1 MTLADPAQADAWI
14 EIRTEGQTG
23 QKVPLV
29 TGQPMLIGRYPE
41 SSVDCRVDRTV
52 SRRHCQ
58 LDFSP
63 PHCWITN
70 LSSNG
75 TRVNGLE
82 VTEFRLDSGDEVS
95 IGNSIRFAIILPAG
109 MSSDE
114 SSSLSD
120 ASRNLRTLGSV
131 PTLMPADNMGDVFES
146 LLPTD
151 ITARNKV
158 STATEMLPLIRS
170 VGQVMDVLQT
180 AMSSA
185 DFFQRAAQAV
195 VELVRLD
202 TGRILFLRNGEWQ
215 LQVMESSE
223 LSSESSALDV
233 SHSMLDMV
241 RTHKQV
247 FWENG
252 GDQAPTASVAMLDAV
267 VVAPIMNPQG
277 DVIGAVYG
285 DRKTK
290 DLTKAAEP
298 ITEWEAMLV
307 ELLAC
312 TVASGLQRL
321 DQQERVASLQSQF
334 EQFFTKEL
342 AQQLEEDP
350 TLLEGR
356 EAVVTTLFCDVRSFS
371 AISEVLGTTRTFE
384 WINDVMD
391 VLSECVTAYDGVI
404 VDYIGDELM
413 AMWGA
418 PVEQPDHAQRACLA
432 AMEMFKRLPEVNRRW
447 ESIVG
452 RPTRVGIGVNTG
464 PVRVGNTGSSIK
476 FKYGPLGHSVN
487 LASRVQGATKYLM
500 CPLLI
505 TGATRKLIGDDFTG
519 RCLCSIRVV
528 NIEEP
533 VPIYELRETCADAAN
548 NLMMP
553 YEQALKHFE
562 YGNFRKAIGILANIL
577 NEWPEDGPSL
587 LLLSRAVDAITSQ
600 EEFSPVWE
608 LPGK

>member
-1 MTLADPAQADAWI
+1 MAHADDAWI
-14 EIRTEGQTG
+14 DIRTEGQTG

-29 TGQPMLIGRYPE
+29 IDQPMLIGRYPE
-41 SSVDCRVDRTV
+41 SPVDCRVDRTV

-70 LSSNG
+70 LSNNG

-82 VTEFRLDSGDEVS
+82 VTEFRLDTGDEVA
-95 IGNSIRFAIILPAG
+95 IGNSIRFAVNLPMAAG
-109 MSSDE
+109 SFDE

-131 PTLMPADNMGDVFES
+131 PSMGTGDIFES
-146 LLPTD
+146 LVPTD
-151 ITARNKV
+151 VTARSKP

-170 VGQVMDVLQT
+170 VGRVMDVLQT

-195 VELVRLD
+195 VELARLD
-202 TGRILFLRNGEWQ
+202 TGRILFLRDGEWR

-223 LSSESSALDV
+223 ISSESSALDV

-252 GDQAPTASVAMLDAV
+252 GDQAPTASIALLDAV
-267 VVAPIMNPQG
+267 VVAPIIDQNG

-290 DLTKAAEP
+290 SLDKAAEP

-312 TVASGLQRL
+312 SVASGLQRL
-321 DQQERVASLQSQF
+321 DQQERVASLQNQF
-334 EQFFTKEL
+334 ELFFTKEL
-342 AQQLEEDP
+342 SQHLEKDP

-371 AISEVLGTTRTFE
+371 AISEVLGTTRTFG

-391 VLSECVTAYDGVI
+391 VLSECVTEFDGVI

-432 AMEMFKRLPEVNRRW
+432 AMEMFKRLPEIDRKW
-447 ESIVG
+447 EPIIG
-452 RPTRVGIGVNTG
+452 RPTKVGIGLNTG
-464 PVRVGNTGSSIK
+464 PVRVGNTGSRIK

-500 CPLLI
+500 CPMLI
-505 TGATRKLIGDDFTG
+505 TGTTHKLIGDDFTG
-519 RCLCSIRVV
+519 RRLCDIRVV

-533 VPIYELRETCADAAN
+533 VPIYELRDSCADASV
-548 NLMMP
+548 NLMRP

-562 YGNFRKAIGILANIL
+562 YGNFRKTIGVLANIL
-577 NEWPEDGPSL
+577 NDWPEDGPSL
-587 LLLSRAVDAITSQ
+587 LLLSRAVEAITSA

>member
-1 MTLADPAQADAWI
+1 MAHADDAWI
-14 EIRTEGQTG
+14 DIRTEGQTG

-29 TGQPMLIGRYPE
+29 IDQPMLIGRYPE
-41 SSVDCRVDRTV
+41 SPVDCRVDRTV

-70 LSSNG
+70 LSNNG

-82 VTEFRLDSGDEVS
+82 VTEFRLDTGDEVA
-95 IGNSIRFAIILPAG
+95 IGNSIRFAVNLPMAAG
-109 MSSDE
+109 SFDE

-131 PTLMPADNMGDVFES
+131 PSMGTGDIFES
-146 LLPTD
+146 LVPTD
-151 ITARNKV
+151 ATARSKP

-170 VGQVMDVLQT
+170 VGRVMDVLQT

-195 VELVRLD
+195 VELARLD
-202 TGRILFLRNGEWQ
+202 TGRILFLRDGEWR

-223 LSSESSALDV
+223 ISSESSALDV

-252 GDQAPTASVAMLDAV
+252 GDQAPTASIALLDAV
-267 VVAPIMNPQG
+267 VVAPIIDQNG

-290 DLTKAAEP
+290 SLDKAAEP

-312 TVASGLQRL
+312 SVASGLQRL
-321 DQQERVASLQSQF
+321 DQQERVASLQNQF
-334 EQFFTKEL
+334 ELFFTKEL
-342 AQQLEEDP
+342 SQHLEKDP

-371 AISEVLGTTRTFE
+371 AISEVLGTTRTFG

-391 VLSECVTAYDGVI
+391 VLSECVTEFDGVI

-432 AMEMFKRLPEVNRRW
+432 AMEMFKRLPEIDRKW
-447 ESIVG
+447 EPIIG
-452 RPTRVGIGVNTG
+452 RPTKVGIGLNTG
-464 PVRVGNTGSSIK
+464 PVRVGNTGSRIK

-500 CPLLI
+500 CPMLI
-505 TGATRKLIGDDFTG
+505 TGTTHKLIGDDFTG
-519 RCLCSIRVV
+519 RRLCDIRVV

-533 VPIYELRETCADAAN
+533 VPIYELRDSCADASV
-548 NLMMP
+548 NLMRP

-562 YGNFRKAIGILANIL
+562 YGNFRKTIGVLANIL
-577 NEWPEDGPSL
+577 NDWPEDGPSL
-587 LLLSRAVDAITSQ
+587 LLLSRAVEAITSA

>member
-1 MTLADPAQADAWI
+1 MTVDTARAEAWI

-23 QKVPLV
+23 QRVPLV

-41 SSVDCRVDRTV
+41 SAVDCRVDRTV

-58 LDFSP
+58 LDYSP

-75 TRVNGLE
+75 SSVNGLE
-82 VTEFRLDSGDEVS
+82 VTEFRLDSGDEIS
-95 IGNSIRFAIILPAG
+95 IGNSIRFAVILPTG
-109 MSSDE
+109 LSED
-114 SSSLSD
+114 SSSVD
-120 ASRNLRTLGSV
+120 ASRNLQTLGSV
-131 PTLMPADNMGDVFES
+131 PSMIGSDIGDVFES
-146 LLPTD
+146 LMPTD
-151 ITARNKV
+151 MTAPERTGN
-158 STATEMLPLIRS
+158 AAEMLPLIRS

-202 TGRILFLRNGEWQ
+202 TGRILFLRNGQWE

-223 LSSESSALDV
+223 MSSESSALDV

-241 RTHKQV
+241 KTHKQV

-267 VVAPIMNPQG
+267 VVAPIMDPQG
-277 DVIGAVYG
+277 EVMGAVYG

-312 TVASGLQRL
+312 SVASGMQRL
-321 DQQERVASLQSQF
+321 NQQERVASLQSQF

-342 AQQLEEDP
+342 AQHLEKDP

-391 VLSECVTAYDGVI
+391 VLSECVTEYNGVI

-418 PVEQPDHAQRACLA
+418 PVEQPDHAERACLA

-447 ESIVG
+447 EPIIG
-452 RPTRVGIGVNTG
+452 RATRVGIGVNTG

-505 TGATRKLIGDDFTG
+505 TGSTHKQTGEEFTG
-519 RCLCSIRVV
+519 RRLCDIRVV

-533 VPIYELRETCADAAN
+533 VPIYELRENCVDAST
-548 NLMMP
+548 NLMRP

-562 YGNFRKAIGILANIL
+562 YGNFRKAIAILANIL
-577 NEWPEDGPSL
+577 NDWPEDGPSL
-587 LLLSRAVDAITSQ
+587 LLLSRAVEAITSQ
-600 EEFSPVWE
+600 DEFSPVWE